1 MTRMQ
6 AFVTDGRG
14 SGSVQLVPRPS
25 PREGEILVK
34 IHYAALNPGDWK
46 LVEGDVL
53 DGPAQPG
60 LMDGC
65 DFAGTVE
72 DPNGSDWKKG
82 QKVGGWVHGA
92 TFERIGSFAE
102 YMNIEE
108 SLSKDDGVDFLVY
121 GASTSVGLYAVQ
133 LGKLSGLRVIAVAS
147 SKNHNL
153 LKRLGAEVTVDYHDE
168 DWAERVKE
176 ITGGKLRYALD
187 NIADGGSPDQAAR
200 CLARSAGSRLI
211 ALSPLD
217 KEFIRTVNPYVKAE
231 SMLAFTVF
239 GRALGEEYTVFD
251 NTGPETPDEKSAWE
265 KYLRLVTVMLE
276 RGDLEANPVIEVGT
290 LEDVGEAFR
299 LSREGQ
305 LSAEKAVLRVNAG
318 FESDE

>member
-1 MTRMQ
+1 MPSITLQMEVLQ
-6 AFVTDGRG
+6 TK
-14 SGSVQLVPRPS
+14 QL
-25 PREGEILVK
+25 
-34 IHYAALNPGDWK
+34 AAWLEP
-46 LVEGDVL
+46 
-53 DGPAQPG
+53 
-60 LMDGC
+60 
-65 DFAGTVE
+65 
-72 DPNGSDWKKG
+72 
-82 QKVGGWVHGA
+82 
-92 TFERIGSFAE
+92 
-102 YMNIEE
+102 
-108 SLSKDDGVDFLVY
+108 
-121 GASTSVGLYAVQ
+121 
-133 LGKLSGLRVIAVAS
+133 
-147 SKNHNL
+147 
-153 LKRLGAEVTVDYHDE
+153 
-168 DWAERVKE
+168 
-176 ITGGKLRYALD
+176 
-187 NIADGGSPDQAAR
+187 
-200 CLARSAGSRLI
+200 RSAGSRLI

-217 KEFIRTVNPYVKAE
+217 KESIRTVNPYVKAE